1 MLTLPRDGK
10 QILSPAWS
18 RLRKLDGFGPILWID
33 PDHKDSL
40 SCLMD
45 LRQLRY
51 FVAVARELHF
61 GRAAER
67 LHVAQPAVSQ
77 QLRALETKLGTRV
90 FNRGPHGVSLT
101 DAGRALFSEAPE
113 LLDRAERLKALVRAV
128 GQGLRGILRI
138 NYLSSSPIGL
148 GAEIIERLR
157 QRFPDITLQM
167 NSNTT
172 AVNLAEVSRGDI
184 DAAFVRPPVEGASL
198 GSLVV
203 GHDKLVVAIPGRH
216 RLARVRRVSKAFVRK
231 EAIIS
236 WPREHGPGLH
246 DAIQTEVFGETVPK
260 VVRVE
265 PNSEQMVRA
274 VARGLGLA
282 VITDSRASTLN
293 LPGVAIRR
301 FHSPEPKAP
310 LALVWRRNDHSATVA
325 RLVQVACELSIGA
338 TAQEK

>member
-1 MLTLPRDGK
+1 
-10 QILSPAWS
+10 
-18 RLRKLDGFGPILWID
+18 
-33 PDHKDSL
+33 
-40 SCLMD
+40 MD

-77 QLRALETKLGTRV
+77 QLRVLEAKLGARV
-90 FNRGPHGVSLT
+90 FTRGPHGVSLT
-101 DAGRALFSEAPE
+101 DAGRALFNEAPE
-113 LLDRAERLKALVRAV
+113 LLDRADRLEALVRAI

-138 NYLSSSPIGL
+138 NYLSSSPVGL
-148 GAEIIERLR
+148 GAEIVERVR
-157 QRFPDITLQM
+157 QRYPDITLEM

-172 AVNLAEVSRGDI
+172 AVNLAEVSHGDL
-184 DAAFVRPPVEGASL
+184 DAAFVRPPVEDASL
-198 GSLVV
+198 DSMLV
-203 GHDKLVVAIPGRH
+203 GHDTLVVAIPGRH
-216 RLARVRRVSKAFVRK
+216 PLARADRVSKALVRK
-231 EAIIS
+231 EAVIS

-246 DAIQTEVFGETVPK
+246 DAIRMQVYGEAAPK

-282 VITDSRASTLN
+282 VITASRASTLN

-301 FHSPEPKAP
+301 FHRPEPKAP
-310 LALVWRRNDHSATVA
+310 IALAWRRNDHSPTVA
-325 RLVQVACELSIGA
+325 RLLQVARELA
-338 TAQEK
+338 TEVRAPAANPRS